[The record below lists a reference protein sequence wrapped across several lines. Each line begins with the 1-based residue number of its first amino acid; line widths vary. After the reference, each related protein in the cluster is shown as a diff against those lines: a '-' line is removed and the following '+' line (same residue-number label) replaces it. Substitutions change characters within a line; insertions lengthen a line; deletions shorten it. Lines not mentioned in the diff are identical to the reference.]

1 MDLQH
6 SSLPGLVRNI
16 GGTQTSLTTVESPTA
31 RFEVF
36 GRRAHGWTNS
46 VFRAPVPALLWLR
59 DGCRRLRVGLD
70 GAVTTVDQL
79 AGPSLIFI
87 PANVTLT
94 GEYYGVGEAS
104 YTTSFILPSRL
115 TAEAPMTVLDE
126 PIVNF
131 RHRQLEQSVAD
142 MSREAARP
150 DNLFDMLAE
159 SWTLQALVYLRRKG
173 HNDRM
178 APRHNIG
185 GLSRVNR
192 TRVEEYIQAHLTES
206 ITLSDLAQVTGLT
219 TRHLSRAFHV
229 TFATTPMQFILSLRI
244 LMAKRMLIETRVPV
258 TEVAL
263 ACGFSHAQHFAT
275 SFGKAVGTSPSVFR
289 HHTS

>member
-6 SSLPGLVRNI
+6 SSLPGLVRDI
-16 GGTQTSLTTVESPTA
+16 GGKQTSLTIAESPTA

-36 GRRAHGWTNS
+36 GRRTDGWTNS
-46 VFRAPVPALLWLR
+46 VFKPPVPALLWLR

-94 GEYYGVGEAS
+94 GEYYGVGESS

-115 TAEAPMTVLDE
+115 TTEAQMPVSDE

-142 MSREAARP
+142 MSREAAQP

-173 HNDRM
+173 HNGKM
-178 APRHNIG
+178 APRRNIG
-185 GLSRVNR
+185 GLSRANR
-192 TRVEEYIQAHLTES
+192 ARVEEYIQANLTES
-206 ITLSDLAQVTGLT
+206 ITLGDLAQVTGLT
-219 TRHLSRAFHV
+219 ALVH
-229 TFATTPMQFILSLRI
+229 
-244 LMAKRMLIETRVPV
+244 MA
-258 TEVAL
+258 
-263 ACGFSHAQHFAT
+263 G
-275 SFGKAVGTSPSVFR
+275 
-289 HHTS
+289 